1 MGALLVD
8 EIGVCHADLSR
19 PLEGAS
25 SPRVLWGQKAVAPAL
40 LCRYNARPELFQVV
54 KMQPV
59 TNLFSY
65 PRYWAECYGTAPFLP
80 MSRAEMDKLGWDS
93 CDIVLVTGDAYV
105 DHPSFGM
112 AVIGRMLESQGFRV
126 GIIAQ
131 PDWSSKDDF
140 MRLGKPNLFYGVT
153 AGNMDSMINR
163 YTADKKLR
171 HDDAYTPGDVG
182 GKRPDRAT
190 LVYTQRC
197 KEAYKEVPVVIGG
210 IEASL
215 RRIAHYDYW
224 SETIRRSILIDAKAD
239 ILIYGNAERPLVEV
253 AHRIAGGE
261 TIDTMQDIR
270 GTAVIRKEPLPGWRG
285 VDSSKLDQ
293 IGRIDPIPN
302 PYMEGAPCSDDEGTA
317 PVEQEA
323 KPILVQPPKQKPWE
337 KTYVKLP
344 AFERVKEDK
353 VLYAHASRILHHETN
368 PGCARALSQAHGD
381 RIIWVNPPAFPLE
394 TDEMDGVFGLPYQ
407 RVPHPAYGK
416 EKIPAYDMI
425 KTSVNIMRGCFG
437 GCSFCSIT
445 EHEGRIIQS
454 RSEESILKEIE
465 EIRDKVPGFT
475 GVISDLGGPTAN
487 MYKLRCKSPKAEQT
501 CRRASC
507 VWPTICPHMDT
518 DHSPTINLY
527 RKARDL
533 KGIKKILI
541 ASGVRYDIA
550 VEDPRYIKELAK
562 YHVGGYLKIAP
573 EHTEEGPLS
582 KMMKPGMG
590 SYYSF
595 KELFDKYSK
604 EAGKQQYL
612 IPYFISAH
620 PGTTDEDMVNMA
632 LWIKAN
638 RFKLDQVQNFYP
650 SPLANATTMY
660 YTEKNPLNK
669 VSRQGGDVFVVKGER
684 RRRLHKALLRYHDPA
699 GWPMIREALLE
710 MGKGHLIGNGPDCLV
725 PPEGR
730 GEAKAERSRSKGLKP
745 ALTRH
750 SAITHQRG
758 NGAGNK
764 ADRSE
769 GPAANKGGKVD
780 NGKPAAQGKPTNKG
794 KPPIRVGTVKS
805 GGQRGKSVTKGHGAK
820 RPAR

>member
-1 MGALLVD
+1 
-8 EIGVCHADLSR
+8 
-19 PLEGAS
+19 
-25 SPRVLWGQKAVAPAL
+25 
-40 LCRYNARPELFQVV
+40 
-54 KMQPV
+54 MQPV

-239 ILIYGNAERPLVEV
+239 ILIYGNAERPLIEV

-302 PYMEGAPCSDDEGTA
+302 PYMEGAPCADDEGTA

-337 KTYVKLP
+337 QTYVKLP

-407 RVPHPAYGK
+407 RVPHPAYGN

-632 LWIKAN
+632 LWIKSN

-730 GEAKAERSRSKGLKP
+730 GEAKAERSRSKGLRP

-750 SAITHQRG
+750 SAITHQRS

-764 ADRSE
+764 GARSE
-769 GPAANKGGKVD
+769 AGAANAPAASRNGGKAGNGKPVGSELKLGKG
-780 NGKPAAQGKPTNKG
+780 NGKPAAQSAGQSAGKSKPTHKGKAPTRAGSAKPATQGGKPVAKG
-794 KPPIRVGTVKS
+794 N
-805 GGQRGKSVTKGHGAK
+805 GAK

>member
-1 MGALLVD
+1 
-8 EIGVCHADLSR
+8 
-19 PLEGAS
+19 
-25 SPRVLWGQKAVAPAL
+25 
-40 LCRYNARPELFQVV
+40 
-54 KMQPV
+54 MQPV

-239 ILIYGNAERPLVEV
+239 ILIYGNAERPLIEV

-317 PVEQEA
+317 PMEQEA

-337 KTYVKLP
+337 LTYVKLP

-368 PGCARALSQAHGD
+368 PGCARALSQPHGD

-407 RVPHPAYGK
+407 RVPHPAYGN

-632 LWIKAN
+632 LWIKSN

-710 MGKGHLIGNGPDCLV
+710 MGKGYLIGNGPDCLV

-730 GEAKAERSRSKGLKP
+730 GEAKAERSRNKGLKP

-750 SAITHQRG
+750 SAITHQRS

-764 ADRSE
+764 AIGGKGSAAGKGATTQGASSAAPQGNKGARSE
-769 GPAANKGGKVD
+769 APAANKGGKPSAQGAGQGKPAQ
-780 NGKPAAQGKPTNKG
+780 NGKAPSRAGTAKPAGQGGKPAAKG
-794 KPPIRVGTVKS
+794 GA
-805 GGQRGKSVTKGHGAK
+805 AK
-820 RPAR
+820 RAAR

>member
-1 MGALLVD
+1 
-8 EIGVCHADLSR
+8 
-19 PLEGAS
+19 
-25 SPRVLWGQKAVAPAL
+25 
-40 LCRYNARPELFQVV
+40 
-54 KMQPV
+54 MQPV

-239 ILIYGNAERPLVEV
+239 ILIYGNAERPLIEV

-337 KTYVKLP
+337 QTYVKLP

-407 RVPHPAYGK
+407 RVPHPAYGN

-487 MYKLRCKSPKAEQT
+487 MYKLRCKSSKAEQT

-632 LWIKAN
+632 LWIKSN

-730 GEAKAERSRSKGLKP
+730 GELKGKSGAERSRSKGLKP

-750 SAITHQRG
+750 SNIVHQRG

-764 ADRSE
+764 AARSE
-769 GPAANKGGKVD
+769 AGSGNASAASRNGSKAGNGKPVGSQLQKGAGNDKSAAQGAGQGTSQGKPAGKPAHKGKAPTRAGSAKPATQG
-780 NGKPAAQGKPTNKG
+780 GKPAAKG
-794 KPPIRVGTVKS
+794 N
-805 GGQRGKSVTKGHGAK
+805 GAK

>member
-1 MGALLVD
+1 
-8 EIGVCHADLSR
+8 
-19 PLEGAS
+19 
-25 SPRVLWGQKAVAPAL
+25 
-40 LCRYNARPELFQVV
+40 
-54 KMQPV
+54 MQPV

-261 TIDTMQDIR
+261 TIETMQDIR

-317 PVEQEA
+317 PMEQEA

-337 KTYVKLP
+337 LTYVKLP

-632 LWIKAN
+632 LWIKSN

-730 GEAKAERSRSKGLKP
+730 GELKGKSGAERSRSKGLKP

-750 SAITHQRG
+750 SAITHQRS

-764 ADRSE
+764 GARSE
-769 GPAANKGGKVD
+769 AGAANAPAASRNGGKAGNGKPVGSELKLGKG
-780 NGKPAAQGKPTNKG
+780 NGKPAAQGAGQSAGKSKPAHKG
-794 KPPIRVGTVKS
+794 KAPTRAGSAKPGAKPATQ
-805 GGQRGKSVTKGHGAK
+805 GGKPAAKGNGAK